1 MQIKFV
7 LASGDLEVL
16 TFSNIEFIIPVII
29 FPITFWIDYFQIRSK
44 SFVENLFSGLF
55 PYFTIQS
62 CLDMFNRFLAI
73 NGLLKMEFSISML
86 FDTRLFYDQND
97 NTKFN
102 TLISDKSHVPEVR
115 GIVKRFVVIYLKFHS
130 KWSVNLSSLNAK
142 YEQKIVYIYLVSNT
156 EAKRIS
162 RLN

>member
-1 MQIKFV
+1 
-7 LASGDLEVL
+7 
-16 TFSNIEFIIPVII
+16 
-29 FPITFWIDYFQIRSK
+29 
-44 SFVENLFSGLF
+44 
-55 PYFTIQS
+55 
-62 CLDMFNRFLAI
+62 MFNRFLAI

-130 KWSVNLSSLNAK
+130 K
-142 YEQKIVYIYLVSNT
+142 
-156 EAKRIS
+156 
-162 RLN
+162 